1 VNLSSTK
8 KKTKRRQERSTA
20 LTHVPVGHARPEPSA
35 RASGPKAAVS
45 DGVAG
50 KIGER
55 LDRLRIDARYVA
67 QRNPVR
73 TYDLPLATYPAA
85 LTTAARLVEEG
96 KTDEA
101 TKVLTTA
108 LNALVIV
115 DGPTS
120 IPLLEV
126 QAALKLADETAQ
138 KADENERP
146 KRPRRWRPPRWR
158 YGVGKRSATST
169 TSPQRTSRSRS
180 TT

>member
-1 VNLSSTK
+1 MAS
-8 KKTKRRQERSTA
+8 RARSASA
-20 LTHVPVGHARPEPSA
+20 LIAFGSM
-35 RASGPKAAVS
+35 
-45 DGVAG
+45 
-50 KIGER
+50 
-55 LDRLRIDARYVA
+55 LDMLRSEIR
-67 QRNPVR
+67 VR
-73 TYDLPLATYPAA
+73 TYNLQLATCPAA

-108 LNALVIV
+108 LNTLVIV

-120 IPLLEV
+120 LPLLEV

-138 KADENERP
+138 KADEKERP
-146 KRPRRWRPPRWR
+146 ERPRSWRPPRWR

-180 TT
+180 TTWSARLRARRPPARRSTSCARGSPRYSKSRRRPRPGSVSKP